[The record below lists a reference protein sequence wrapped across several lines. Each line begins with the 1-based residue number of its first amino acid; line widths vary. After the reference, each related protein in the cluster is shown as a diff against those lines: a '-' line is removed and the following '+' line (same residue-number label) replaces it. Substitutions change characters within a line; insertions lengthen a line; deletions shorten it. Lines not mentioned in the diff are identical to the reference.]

1 LDIANLCHRSIRLA
15 ARLLATTTRDK
26 VAANSQTDGAAT
38 MAADGTW
45 NIAIETPMGTRNT
58 TLVLKTDGGNLTG
71 TQSEGSNSTE
81 IAEGKVSGDQLSWK
95 VSITNPMPMD
105 LDFTAE
111 VSGDKISGQA
121 ATAMFGSFP
130 FTGSRA

>member
-1 LDIANLCHRSIRLA
+1 LLDDGS
-15 ARLLATTTRDK
+15 RDK
-26 VAANSQTDGAAT
+26 LRAKSANTEPQT

-45 NIAIETPMGTRNT
+45 KIAIETPMGTRNT
-58 TLVLKTDGGNLTG
+58 TLVFKTEGGALKG

-81 IAEGKVSGDQLSWK
+81 IADGKVDGDKLSWK
-95 VSITNPMPMD
+95 VSISNPMPMD
-105 LDFTAE
+105 LDFSAQ
-111 VSGDKISGQA
+111 VSGDKITGQA

>member
-1 LDIANLCHRSIRLA
+1 
-15 ARLLATTTRDK
+15 
-26 VAANSQTDGAAT
+26 

-58 TLVLKTDGGNLTG
+58 TLVLKTEGGALTG

-81 IAEGKVSGDQLSWK
+81 ITEGK
-95 VSITNPMPMD
+95 
-105 LDFTAE
+105 